1 MPSVCLATWSHFLT
15 GKDSDPTDKWSHL
28 AKTKVCWKLRD
39 IFLVLLPWSLV
50 IDALLNLLTTQEQ
63 EMNYSAAWLIT
74 SDLFRFDFVVVISSI
89 MEFILVS
96 QEIMPPVGLSVLR
109 CIRLLRAFKVT
120 RWAQLL
126 LFSTKEEELY
136 RQSYQQAITKGHPAE
151 R

>member
-1 MPSVCLATWSHFLT
+1 MPSVCPATWSHFLT
-15 GKDSDPTDKWSHL
+15 GKVSDTNDLYL

-39 IFLVLLPWSLV
+39 IFLVLLPRSLV

-63 EMNYSAAWLIT
+63 EMNYSAAWLVT
-74 SDLFRFDFVVVISSI
+74 YDLFRFDFVVVISSI

-120 RWAQLL
+120 RWAQHL

-136 RQSYQQAITKGHPAE
+136 RQSYQQAITNGHPAE